1 MLTLSNL
8 LLIFELHHIYA
19 RARHA
24 QMAGAHP
31 NFRVA
36 HLQALT
42 SVSDIGWIDILILL
56 RPYLRAAPIA

>member
-19 RARHA
+19 RTRHA
-24 QMAGAHP
+24 QMAGAHA

-36 HLQALT
+36 HFQTLST
-42 SVSDIGWIDILILL
+42 VGDVGWVDILVLL
-56 RPYLRAAPIA
+56 LSYLRTAPVA